1 VSMERSLHHIL
12 RGKKPYSRECWEDEV
27 SDVRMCDISRSS
39 HRPLVN
45 GIMLVV
51 PRSRRHRRMLTI
63 EEVGD

>member
-51 PRSRRHRRMLTI
+51 EKDAPLQLKR
-63 EEVGD
+63 EEGAAA